1 MSQMIVVVSSDY
13 MCVCVHLFLLYLV
26 SLLFSKLLNVINHQS
41 VKMTNVSVLL
51 STTLQLLLQN
61 PNHPHPSVLI

>member
-1 MSQMIVVVSSDY
+1 MIVVVSSDY
-13 MCVCVHLFLLYLV
+13 MCVCVHLFLLCLV
-26 SLLFSKLLNVINHQS
+26 SLLFSKLLNVINLQS

-61 PNHPHPSVLI
+61 SNHPHPSVLI